1 MKRTV
6 AAIYI
11 LMTLVF
17 TTFAQGQ
24 DAAEVFRVWKA
35 GTVVTAAQ
43 IAAYGERNCF
53 HAEPISDAVFARMRG
68 KSFPD
73 GCTVK
78 RDDLRY
84 VRCLHV
90 NQEGKVMLGELV
102 CNKAIADEIVG
113 ILHELYNDC
122 YPIECMRLID
132 DFDANDEK
140 SMRANNTS
148 CFCFR
153 QVAGTKVLS
162 AHARGMAVDFNP
174 LYNPCVRTLKNGTT
188 KVEPSTATPYINRNR
203 QFKYKITV
211 GDTLYDL
218 MISHGYKWGG
228 SWQSLKDYQHF
239 EK

>member
-6 AAIYI
+6 ATIYI
-11 LMTLVF
+11 LITFVL

-24 DAAEVFRVWKA
+24 NVSEVFRVWKA

-53 HAEPISDAVFARMRG
+53 KAEPISDAVFARMRG
-68 KSFPD
+68 KSFPE

-78 RDDLRY
+78 REDLRY

-90 NQEGKVMLGELV
+90 SQEGKVMLGELV
-102 CNKAIADEIVG
+102 CNKTIADEIVG
-113 ILHELYNDC
+113 ILHELYDNR
-122 YPIECMRLID
+122 YPIESMRLID
-132 DFDANDEK
+132 DFDAKDEL

-174 LYNPCVRTLKNGTT
+174 LYNPCVRRNSNGTT
-188 KVEPSTATPYINRNR
+188 KVEPLTALPYIHRNDS
-203 QFKYKITV
+203 FPYKITE
-211 GDTLYDL
+211 GDLLYKI

-228 SWQSLKDYQHF
+228 AWKSLKDYQHF